1 MKGKMSI
8 IASLMMVLLLVG
20 CGNSIIKKSIE
31 QAKVAIENKEYAKAL
46 ISLELALDEDK
57 DNKEAK
63 NLYSIVEGYQQA
75 KKLVDENKID
85 EAKKIVDDIDSG
97 YSNYAIKED
106 IDKLKSQIDSH
117 LKEVENVSLVLSE
130 AESLFNNK
138 KYAECKVYLY
148 NNILGSKGD
157 SIEPNKYATEEQ
169 KAKAEE
175 LAKSSEEAIA
185 EIEANRIAEESKKQ
199 EEARKVE
206 EEKSKQNTNNF
217 TKEQAISYVVKIYG
231 NAEAGHEYRISSNMK
246 NNGKN
251 YYEVYY
257 GVKNSPNS
265 PGADYYGYYVYEDGT
280 VKKFL
285 DNLN

>member
-1 MKGKMSI
+1 MRKI
-8 IASLMMVLLLVG
+8 ILMMVLVLGTLLLGG

-31 QAKVAIENKEYAKAL
+31 QAKVAIENKEYDKAL
-46 ISLELALDEDK
+46 ISLELALDEDN

-63 NLYSIVEGYQQA
+63 NLYLIVEGYQQA
-75 KKLVDENKID
+75 KKLVDENKVD

-106 IDKLKSQIDSH
+106 IDKLKSQIDSY
-117 LKEVENVSLVLSE
+117 LKEVENVSVALSE

-138 KYAECKVYLY
+138 QYAECKVYLY

-175 LAKSSEEAIA
+175 LAKKSEEAIA

-199 EEARKVE
+199 EEARRAD

-217 TKEQAISYVVKIYG
+217 TKEQAIAYVVKIYG
-231 NAEAGHEYRISSNMK
+231 NAEAGHEYKISSNMK
-246 NNGKN
+246 NDGKN

-257 GVKNSPNS
+257 GVKNSPTS